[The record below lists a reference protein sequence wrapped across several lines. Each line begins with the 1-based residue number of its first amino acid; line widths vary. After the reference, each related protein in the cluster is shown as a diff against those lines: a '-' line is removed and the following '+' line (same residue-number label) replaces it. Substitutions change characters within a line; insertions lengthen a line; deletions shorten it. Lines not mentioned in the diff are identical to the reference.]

1 MASMHTSSPAR
12 WLALLAGLLLLA
24 LPQAADAGK
33 KKKAER
39 YYFEVA
45 KVTLAEGIP
54 AEVATMVATQLAE
67 RIEAHAELLHQL
79 EGAPDPDKQPK
90 KYKKWLARRKLRA
103 FKVNVEV
110 TDYRHELEQL
120 PAPRRGQRLTVSVEL
135 RTFGETIPGRVMAF
149 SGEGSA
155 TVKLD
160 IGKRL
165 RKRDSEVGNHDAIE
179 LSIDKAL
186 AESIRKLR
194 MGPRAK
200 PGKK

>member
-1 MASMHTSSPAR
+1 MASMHTPSPAR

-24 LPQAADAGK
+24 VPQAADAGK
-33 KKKAER
+33 KKKER
-39 YYFEVA
+39 YYFQVA
-45 KVTLAEGIP
+45 KVALGKGIP
-54 AEVATMVATQLAE
+54 PEIAEMVRTQLAE

-90 KYKKWLARRKLRA
+90 KYKKWLARHKLRA

-120 PAPRRGQRLTVSVEL
+120 PPPRRGQRLTVSVEL
-135 RTFGETIPGRVMAF
+135 RTFGETIPDRVMAF